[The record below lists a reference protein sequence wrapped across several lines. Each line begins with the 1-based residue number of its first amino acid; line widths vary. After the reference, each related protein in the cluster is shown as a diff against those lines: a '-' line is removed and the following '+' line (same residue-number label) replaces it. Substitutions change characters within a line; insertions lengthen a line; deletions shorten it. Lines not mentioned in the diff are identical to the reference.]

1 MPFLGFK
8 QNSFNSELK
17 KIVTKFYPFIDL
29 KIAPTNP
36 LSISTLFKFKDSM
49 PFDMRSGVV
58 YSFTCPGCTSGTCTY
73 IGCTDRMLRVRV
85 AEHRGRSYRT
95 DAILKKKE
103 DSAIRNHCNS
113 CKCDFNIKNFT
124 ILGNYGDSYSLHIA
138 ESLYIKQHCPNL
150 NKDTRSIHLYIA

>member
-1 MPFLGFK
+1 VCSDWVSFAKEMDFLMNHFSGNSYPKKLVNNAIYKYLNNKFLPKLTIPNVPKKVQYLSMPFLEFK

-58 YSFTCPGCTSGTCTY
+58 YSFTCPGCT
-73 IGCTDRMLRVRV
+73 DRTLRVRD
-85 AEHRGRSYRT
+85 AEH
-95 DAILKKKE
+95 
-103 DSAIRNHCNS
+103 
-113 CKCDFNIKNFT
+113 
-124 ILGNYGDSYSLHIA
+124 
-138 ESLYIKQHCPNL
+138 
-150 NKDTRSIHLYIA
+150 